1 MSQTDR
7 DQTLVEEPF
16 ALTLD
21 SYGRLWIHA
30 KLDGIE
36 VAIDLADK
44 DVAFNIMAEKMA
56 KCDFEYRAA
65 KEHGQADN
73 DDQLHCLS
81 GLQDG
86 SCAAC

>member
-16 ALTLD
+16 SLTLD
-21 SYGRLWIHA
+21 QYGRIWLHA

-44 DVAFNIMAEKMA
+44 DEAFTIMAEKMA
-56 KCDFEYRAA
+56 ECGFDQRAVR
-65 KEHGQADN
+65 EHRAPDN
-73 DDQLHCLS
+73 DDQ
-81 GLQDG
+81 
-86 SCAAC
+86 ARR

>member
-21 SYGRLWIHA
+21 QYGRVWLHA

-36 VAIDLADK
+36 VAIDLADR
-44 DVAFNIMAEKMA
+44 DVAFNIMAEKMIE
-56 KCDFEYRAA
+56 CDFDYRSVQ
-65 KEHGQADN
+65 KHGQADN
-73 DDQLHCLS
+73 DDQRNP
-81 GLQDG
+81 
-86 SCAAC
+86 

>member
-21 SYGRLWIHA
+21 QYGRVWIHA
-30 KLDGIE
+30 KLEGIQ

-44 DVAFNIMAEKMA
+44 DIAFKIMAEKMA
-56 KCDFEYRAA
+56 ECGFEYRPSL
-65 KEHGQADN
+65 EHEEADS
-73 DDQLHCLS
+73 DDQLHR
-81 GLQDG
+81 
-86 SCAAC
+86 

>member
-1 MSQTDR
+1 MSKTDR

-21 SYGRLWIHA
+21 QFGRVWLHA

-44 DVAFNIMAEKMA
+44 DIAF
-56 KCDFEYRAA
+56 RAFSA
-65 KEHGQADN
+65 H
-73 DDQLHCLS
+73 S
-81 GLQDG
+81 G
-86 SCAAC
+86 S

>member
-21 SYGRLWIHA
+21 HYGRLWIHA

-56 KCDFEYRAA
+56 ECDFEYRSS
-65 KEHGQADN
+65 KEHGRADN
-73 DDQLHCLS
+73 DDQLR
-81 GLQDG
+81 
-86 SCAAC
+86 

>member
-1 MSQTDR
+1 MSKTDR

-21 SYGRLWIHA
+21 QFGRVWLHA

-44 DVAFNIMAEKMA
+44 DVAFNIMAAKMTE
-56 KCDFEYRAA
+56 CDFDYRSIQ
-65 KEHGQADN
+65 EHGQADN
-73 DDQLHCLS
+73 DDQPRP
-81 GLQDG
+81 
-86 SCAAC
+86 

>member
-7 DQTLVEEPF
+7 DQTLVEQPF

-21 SYGRLWIHA
+21 QYGRIWLHA

-44 DVAFNIMAEKMA
+44 DVAFNIMAEKMVE
-56 KCDFEYRAA
+56 CGFEYRAA
-65 KEHGQADN
+65 QEHGRADN
-73 DDQLHCLS
+73 DDQ
-81 GLQDG
+81 Q
-86 SCAAC
+86 